1 MATILEL
8 LADQLPPEGVP
19 SHLVVV
25 DVVVAVVVVGV
36 GDHQGGDVED
46 AEQEGDQLERVHE
59 AVAYT
64 ED

>member
-36 GDHQGGDVED
+36 GHHEAGNVED
-46 AEQEGDQLERVHE
+46 AE
-59 AVAYT
+59 
-64 ED
+64 